1 MVTRPGARL
10 VLLASLLAASACVTE
25 RERSRPLPAP
35 RLGSISPELVIA
47 GRPFNVQPDGSSV
60 LSFTGE
66 NLYQG
71 SRARLNGE
79 PLETSGG
86 LDKRSLAAIVPRRLT
101 AAPGVYTVTVEH
113 ADGTPSNGLPLT
125 VLSVTGPAPSI
136 GALHPDSTRAGEIF
150 NPQPDGA
157 AFAVTGAGFRPG
169 VVVWFGG
176 VRLRTFLG
184 GTDRLS
190 ALVPAGLIA
199 RAGDVEVVIEN
210 PDGKR
215 SAPARFQ
222 ILGAAG
228 AGAGPRK

>member
-1 MVTRPGARL
+1 MVKNSLA
-10 VLLASLLAASACVTE
+10 LLALLLTPACVTE

-35 RLGSISPELVIA
+35 RLASLGPEIVAA
-47 GRPFNVQPDGSSV
+47 GQPFNVQPDGASA
-60 LSFTGE
+60 LFLTGE
-66 NLYQG
+66 NLFRG
-71 SRARLNGE
+71 SRVRLNGE

-86 LDKRSLAAIVPRRLT
+86 ADKRSLAAIVPKRLT

-113 ADGTPSNGLPLT
+113 ADGSSSNALLLT

-136 GALHPDSTRAGEIF
+136 GALHPDSTRAGEVF

-157 AFAVTGAGFRPG
+157 ALAVTGADFRPG

-176 VRLRTFLG
+176 VRLRTFFG

-190 ALVPAGLIA
+190 ALVPAGLLG
-199 RAGDVEVVIEN
+199 RTGEVEVVVEN

-215 SAPARFQ
+215 SAPARFKV
-222 ILGAAG
+222 I
-228 AGAGPRK
+228 